1 MVKIWVMKN
10 RWGNKMIEMIEK
22 NYNKRKRIFFVLNE
36 KQQLKK

>member
-22 NYNKRKRIFFVLNE
+22 NYNVRILFVLNE

>member
-22 NYNKRKRIFFVLNE
+22 NYNVRILFVLNE
-36 KQQLKK
+36 KQ